1 MKTSFSHLQQIFIVA
16 LFAFCLFF
24 LGGGGKNDNKWLPKT
39 LCLSEIN
46 MET

>member
-1 MKTSFSHLQQIFIVA
+1 MKNSFSHLQQIFILA
-16 LFAFCLFF
+16 LFAFIF
-24 LGGGGKNDNKWLPKT
+24 GGKNDNKLLPKT